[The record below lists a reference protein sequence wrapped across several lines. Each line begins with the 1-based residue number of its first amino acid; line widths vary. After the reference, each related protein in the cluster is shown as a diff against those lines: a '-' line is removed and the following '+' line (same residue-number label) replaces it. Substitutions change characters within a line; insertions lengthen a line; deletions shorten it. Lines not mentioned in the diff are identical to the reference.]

1 MRDPYSGESKAV
13 ISVDMMMAM
22 INRRNFI
29 ALLTALPAALVS
41 AQNRLPA
48 NRNIKWAL
56 CSLLWNSL
64 PPGPFTDILDV
75 MKETGFIGI
84 RLAGYPHVLD
94 QYGLTAAQMQSE
106 FSKRDLRVVTVS
118 FNAPLE
124 DLAQRQQVLESARN
138 AIRFLADCGAD
149 RLMVFSPS
157 RTKPGANTPAAF
169 QELCA
174 RCNQIGELAGEMG
187 FTAGLHNH
195 MGQMVQT
202 QEEVDRFMSMTDPKL
217 FGLSPDTAH
226 LDLAGCDVVGTIE
239 RYKHRIK
246 LLDYKDA
253 KWTTPGTE
261 RVQPKGTVI
270 PEDPSE
276 ERILSSIHDLGDGEI
291 DFPACHKILKS
302 VNYRGW
308 ICVDLDRAPLG
319 PRADFE
325 RCGAYIVKRLEPIY
339 S

>member
-1 MRDPYSGESKAV
+1 
-13 ISVDMMMAM
+13 
-22 INRRNFI
+22 
-29 ALLTALPAALVS
+29 
-41 AQNRLPA
+41 
-48 NRNIKWAL
+48 
-56 CSLLWNSL
+56 
-64 PPGPFTDILDV
+64 
-75 MKETGFIGI
+75 
-84 RLAGYPHVLD
+84 
-94 QYGLTAAQMQSE
+94 
-106 FSKRDLRVVTVS
+106 
-118 FNAPLE
+118 
-124 DLAQRQQVLESARN
+124 
-138 AIRFLADCGAD
+138 
-149 RLMVFSPS
+149 
-157 RTKPGANTPAAF
+157 
-169 QELCA
+169 
-174 RCNQIGELAGEMG
+174 
-187 FTAGLHNH
+187 

-261 RVQPKGTVI
+261 GVQPKGTVI
-270 PEDPSE
+270 PQDPSE

-291 DFPACHKILKS
+291 DFPACHRILKS

-308 ICVDLDRAPLG
+308 ICVDLDRAPSG